1 MNEFQAHEL
10 ATMIWSHSSTLHAYA
25 GRAMPGDGAD
35 PNWRYVDVGLDAD
48 TDLIIEKTGGEWTFK
63 LSHLVGQSQAEI
75 THVIPV
81 TPEHPDDLE
90 DVTLL
95 VIEVARR
102 FFEGEFGP
110 VADDAPAAR
119 AAVLKAIYQRLRGS
133 RP

>member
-1 MNEFQAHEL
+1 MSEFQAHEL
-10 ATMIWSHSSTLHAYA
+10 ATKIWSHSSTLHACA
-25 GRAMPGDGAD
+25 GRAMPGDGSD
-35 PNWRYVDVGLDAD
+35 PNRRCVDVSLDAE
-48 TDLIIEKTGGEWTFK
+48 TDLIIEKTDGEWTFK

-110 VADDAPAAR
+110 VVDDAPAAH
-119 AAVLKAIYQRLRGS
+119 AAALKAIYQRLRGS
-133 RP
+133 SP